1 MTVLSV
7 GQFVIRSI
15 HHPRKV
21 SHSAH
26 GTSQAEQLA
35 LQWSQVGSAAWE
47 GGAGEHHPHRGRW
60 EREASQVDVVP
71 QTPKPSQSKDCAQTY
86 EDSELRVHVSS
97 EHGQK
102 LRGLLAGPADPA
114 CLPTR
119 VRYGHRFGQ
128 EQCNLCSLLTQR
140 AISRPLS
147 GGTTCCGICP
157 LKGSLHSPT

>member
-7 GQFVIRSI
+7 RQFVIRSS

-102 LRGLLAGPADPA
+102 LRGAAGRA
-114 CLPTR
+114 C
-119 VRYGHRFGQ
+119 
-128 EQCNLCSLLTQR
+128 
-140 AISRPLS
+140 
-147 GGTTCCGICP
+147 
-157 LKGSLHSPT
+157 